1 MVTSM
6 QPANIPNTSNKFTSL
21 QLELL
26 RIFAHNP
33 DEQELK
39 DIKRI
44 LGQYYLNKLC
54 VMADAIATEKNWTNE
69 DVENILNDPN
79 Q

>member
-1 MVTSM
+1 MVTTM
-6 QPANIPNTSNKFTSL
+6 QPANIPIASNKFTSL

-39 DIKRI
+39 DIKQL

-54 VMADAIATEKNWTNE
+54 QMADAIATEKKWTND
-69 DVENILNDPN
+69 DVEKILHDPN

>member
-6 QPANIPNTSNKFTSL
+6 QPANIPIASNKFTSL

-39 DIKRI
+39 DIKRL

-54 VMADAIATEKNWTNE
+54 MMADAIATEKKWTN
-69 DVENILNDPN
+69 DDIENMLHDTN